1 MAKKKKVSPKPV
13 AKSFR
18 ATLERPPSIWS
29 TAREWPNKFGWT
41 ILRIPFSVHKVWG
54 VRGSVRVKGE
64 LNGFAFR
71 TSLFPTQNG
80 RHFLIV
86 NKQIQQG
93 AQAFPGTTAHCRLEP
108 DTAARAALL
117 PAELQRALRED
128 RSLRAWFD
136 RLSHSMRRWFGNWV
150 AQPKSAASRVRRA
163 EQVAEQLLSVM
174 EAEGRSGKDTRPEEA
189 LPPALRLAFSR
200 DPRAL
205 EGWRQMSPARRRGEL
220 LSIFHYRTPDARAR
234 RIDRAVE
241 DAIAFA
247 QRKSR

>member
-1 MAKKKKVSPKPV
+1 MKKKPSPKPV

-29 TAREWPNKFGWT
+29 TVREWPNKYGWT
-41 ILRIPFSVHKVWG
+41 ILRIPFNVLKVWG
-54 VRGSVRVKGE
+54 ARGMVRVKGE

-71 TSLFPTQNG
+71 TSLFPTQSG
-80 RHFLIV
+80 RHLLIV
-86 NKQIQQG
+86 TKKMQQG
-93 AQAFPGTTAHCRLEP
+93 AQAFAGTTAQCRLEP
-108 DTAARAALL
+108 DTAARAAVL
-117 PAELQRALRED
+117 PAELRRALGED

-136 RLSHSMRRWFGNWV
+136 RLSLSMRRWFCYQV

-163 EQVAEQLLSVM
+163 EQIAEQLLSVM
-174 EAEGRSGKDTRPEEA
+174 EAEGLPGEDSRPEEA

-205 EGWRQMSPARRRGEL
+205 EGWRQMSPARRRQEL
-220 LSIFHYRTPDARAR
+220 LSIFNYRTPDARAR

-241 DAIAFA
+241 DALAFT